1 MSSSKLLKVYGISQN
16 PDTKDYIIILQ
27 YEKGENYKI
36 QCENCG
42 EKFIGRSYAK
52 YEWCKPCQLKENF
65 TNWTSEH
72 EKVDNLIQEIQLS
85 INYPFKYYIK
95 WMIDT

>member
-1 MSSSKLLKVYGISQN
+1 MSSSNLKVYGISQN
-16 PDTKDYIIILQ
+16 PDTKDYIMILQ

-36 QCENCG
+36 QCEKCG

-85 INYPFKYYIK
+85 INHPF
-95 WMIDT
+95 